1 MTRFILAYNAWFLK
15 LASLQLQQQQ
25 LQMNNQEFNSELLLT
40 LLGTLLGI
48 LNYQENLKQIS
59 NDDLLEELRHQDND
73 LFSIVIKQNELIIRQ
88 NREMIRMLRGEL

>member
-1 MTRFILAYNAWFLK
+1 MFQNI
-15 LASLQLQQQQ
+15 
-25 LQMNNQEFNSELLLT
+25 NNQEFNSELLLT

-48 LNYQENLKQIS
+48 LNYQENLKQTS

-73 LFSIVIKQNELIIRQ
+73 LFSTVIKQNELIIRQ

>member
-1 MTRFILAYNAWFLK
+1 
-15 LASLQLQQQQ
+15 
-25 LQMNNQEFNSELLLT
+25 MNNQEFNSELLLT

>member
-1 MTRFILAYNAWFLK
+1 
-15 LASLQLQQQQ
+15 
-25 LQMNNQEFNSELLLT
+25 MNNQEFNSELLLT

-73 LFSIVIKQNELIIRQ
+73 LFNTVIKQNELIIRQ

>member
-1 MTRFILAYNAWFLK
+1 
-15 LASLQLQQQQ
+15 
-25 LQMNNQEFNSELLLT
+25 MNNQEFNSELLLT

-48 LNYQENLKQIS
+48 LNYQENLKQTS

-73 LFSIVIKQNELIIRQ
+73 LFSAVIKQNELIIRQ

>member
-1 MTRFILAYNAWFLK
+1 
-15 LASLQLQQQQ
+15 
-25 LQMNNQEFNSELLLT
+25 MNNQEFNSELLLT

-73 LFSIVIKQNELIIRQ
+73 LFSTVIKQNELIIRQ
-88 NREMIRMLRGEL
+88 NREIIRMLRGEL

>member
-1 MTRFILAYNAWFLK
+1 
-15 LASLQLQQQQ
+15 
-25 LQMNNQEFNSELLLT
+25 MNNQEFNSELLLT

-59 NDDLLEELRHQDND
+59 NDDLLEELRYQDND
-73 LFSIVIKQNELIIRQ
+73 LFSTVIKQNELIIRQ

>member
-1 MTRFILAYNAWFLK
+1 
-15 LASLQLQQQQ
+15 
-25 LQMNNQEFNSELLLT
+25 MNNQEFNSELLLT

-59 NDDLLEELRHQDND
+59 NDDLLEELRHQDNN
-73 LFSIVIKQNELIIRQ
+73 LFSTVIKQNELIIRQ

>member
-1 MTRFILAYNAWFLK
+1 
-15 LASLQLQQQQ
+15 
-25 LQMNNQEFNSELLLT
+25 MNNQEFNSELLLT

-73 LFSIVIKQNELIIRQ
+73 LFSTVIKQNELIIRQ